1 MTVPVPSYVRGRP
14 LQWLWVKYWRLQCL
28 IHSYKRNPN
37 CNERRRYKDDTI
49 FIAGTHKHLPPIWQ
63 GGHRFDR
70 VSVPVQFFRSFEHV
84 SVPVQFLRIETP
96 STLNKDDLTYLQ
108 INSVEGETDA

>member
-63 GGHRFDR
+63 T
-70 VSVPVQFFRSFEHV
+70 SVTSFRSGKRSSAV
-84 SVPVQFLRIETP
+84 LPDRDPIYPQ
-96 STLNKDDLTYLQ
+96 
-108 INSVEGETDA
+108 

>member
-37 CNERRRYKDDTI
+37 CNERRRYKDDTT

-63 GGHRFDR
+63 NGHRFDR
-70 VSVPVQFFRSFEHV
+70 VSVPVQFFR
-84 SVPVQFLRIETP
+84 IETS